1 MPRQSRNSQAMPIY
15 MDRHDVSEEVT
26 AKIVAQLHHEDLKI
40 QHKYNCRGLTYW
52 FDDKRKTAFCL
63 IEAPNKEAIQTMH
76 NDAHGEVANRII
88 EVDGQIVESFLGRI
102 EDPKKSQNTTLN
114 IINDPA
120 FRTIMVTTVKRLSF
134 KKSTVKELHS
144 AVQAHNRAMSNTVH
158 SHKGRIV
165 RQETDYC
172 LTSFDSVTNA
182 VLCAIAIN
190 AKLEQTLHKLYG
202 AHLKLNIGLSAGAP
216 VTEKD
221 GIFEDTIKS
230 AERISTIAQD
240 KITISSDV
248 RDLYES
254 ENLNTTLDK
263 QLVDTLSP
271 ANESFLN
278 FLMDFT
284 EREWQNNTL
293 SVDNFCKGLGYSKS
307 QLYRK
312 MMATTG
318 KAPNGFIHDYR
329 LDKALK
335 LLEKK
340 TENISEVAFET
351 GFNSPAYFSKCFS
364 DKFGIL
370 PSKYALQYLY

>member
-1 MPRQSRNSQAMPIY
+1 MPIY

-26 AKIVAQLHHEDLKI
+26 AEIVAHLHHEDLKI
-40 QHKYNCRGLTYW
+40 QHKYDCRGLTYW

-63 IEAPNKEAIQTMH
+63 VEAPNKEAIQMMH

-134 KKSTVKELHS
+134 KKTTVKELQG
-144 AVQAHNRAMSNTVH
+144 AVQDHNRAMAKTVH
-158 SHKGRIV
+158 NHKGRIV
-165 RQETDYC
+165 KQETDYF

-182 VLCAIAIN
+182 VLCAIAIY
-190 AKLEQTLHKLYG
+190 AELERTLNGFYG
-202 AHLKLNIGLSAGAP
+202 AQLKLNIGLSAGVP
-216 VTEKD
+216 VTEQD

-230 AERISTIAQD
+230 AERISSIAQD
-240 KITISSDV
+240 KIIISSDV

-254 ENLNTTLDK
+254 ENLNFAMDR
-263 QLVDTLSP
+263 QVIETLSS
-271 ANESFLN
+271 ANERFLN
-278 FLMDFT
+278 FLMDFI
-284 EREWQNNTL
+284 EREWQNNAL
-293 SVDNFCKGLGYSKS
+293 SVDSFSKRLGCSKS

-312 MMATTG
+312 MMVTTG
-318 KAPNGFIHDYR
+318 KSPNGFIHDYR
-329 LDKALK
+329 LDMALK
-335 LLEKK
+335 LLGKK

-370 PSKYALQYLY
+370 PSKYVQQYPH

>member
-1 MPRQSRNSQAMPIY
+1 MPIY

-26 AKIVAQLHHEDLKI
+26 AEIVAQLHHEDLKI
-40 QHKYNCRGLTYW
+40 QHKYDCRGLTYW

-63 IEAPNKEAIQTMH
+63 VEAPNIEAIQMMH

-144 AVQAHNRAMSNTVH
+144 AVQDHNRAMSKTIYNF
-158 SHKGRIV
+158 KGRIV
-165 RQETDYC
+165 RHETDYF

-190 AKLEQTLHKLYG
+190 AELERTLNGFYG
-202 AHLKLNIGLSAGAP
+202 AHLKLNIGLSAGVP
-216 VTEKD
+216 VTEKN
-221 GIFEDTIKS
+221 GIFEGTIKS
-230 AERISTIAQD
+230 AERMSTIAQD
-240 KITISSDV
+240 KIIISSDV

-254 ENLNTTLDK
+254 ENLNITMDR
-263 QLVDTLSP
+263 QPVVTLSP
-271 ANESFLN
+271 ANERFLN

-284 EREWQNNTL
+284 EREWQNSTL
-293 SVDNFCKGLGYSKS
+293 SVESFSKGLGCSKS

-329 LDKALK
+329 LDRALK
-335 LLEKK
+335 LLKKK

-364 DKFGIL
+364 DRFGIL
-370 PSKYALQYLY
+370 PSKYALQYLH

>member
-1 MPRQSRNSQAMPIY
+1 

-26 AKIVAQLHHEDLKI
+26 AEIVAQLHHEDLKI
-40 QHKYNCRGLTYW
+40 QHKYDCRGLTYW

-63 IEAPNKEAIQTMH
+63 VEAPNKEAIQTMH

-102 EDPKKSQNTTLN
+102 EDPKKSQNATLN

-120 FRTIMVTTVKRLSF
+120 FRTIMVTRVERLSF
-134 KKSTVKELHS
+134 KKSTFKELHG
-144 AVQAHNRAMSNTVH
+144 AVQNHNRAMSKTVH

-165 RQETDYC
+165 KQEPDFF

-190 AKLEQTLHKLYG
+190 AELERTLNGFHG
-202 AHLKLNIGLSAGAP
+202 AHLRLNIGLSAGVP
-216 VTEKD
+216 VTEKN
-221 GIFEDTIKS
+221 GIFEDTVKS
-230 AERISTIAQD
+230 AERISAVAQD
-240 KITISSDV
+240 KIIISSDV

-254 ENLNTTLDK
+254 EHLNTQVDK

-271 ANESFLN
+271 ANERFLH

-284 EREWQNNTL
+284 EREWQNSTL
-293 SVDNFCKGLGYSKS
+293 RVDSFSKSLGYSKS
-307 QLYRK
+307 QFYRI

-318 KAPNGFIHDYR
+318 KSPSGFIHDYR

-335 LLEKK
+335 LLGKR

-364 DKFGIL
+364 EKFGIL
-370 PSKYALQYLY
+370 PSKYVRQYLH

>member
-1 MPRQSRNSQAMPIY
+1 MPIY

-26 AKIVAQLHHEDLKI
+26 AEIVAQLHHEDLKI
-40 QHKYNCRGLTYW
+40 QHRYGCRGLTYW

-63 IEAPNKEAIQTMH
+63 VEAPNIEAIQTMH

-102 EDPKKSQNTTLN
+102 EDPQKSKNATLN

-120 FRTIMVTTVKRLSF
+120 FRTIMVTTIKRLSF
-134 KKSTVKELHS
+134 KKSTVKELNG
-144 AVQAHNRAMSNTVH
+144 AVQDHNRAMAETIH

-165 RQETDYC
+165 KQETDYS

-182 VLCAIAIN
+182 VLCAITIN
-190 AKLEQTLHKLYG
+190 AELERTWNGLYG
-202 AHLKLNIGLSAGAP
+202 SHLKLNIGLSVGVP
-216 VTEKD
+216 VTEKE

-230 AERISTIAQD
+230 AERMSSIAQG
-240 KITISSDV
+240 KTIISSDV

-254 ENLNTTLDK
+254 ENLNVAIDR
-263 QLVDTLSP
+263 QLIDTLSS
-271 ANESFLN
+271 ANERFLN
-278 FLMDFT
+278 VLMDFT

-293 SVDNFCKGLGYSKS
+293 SVDSFNKGLGYSKS
-307 QLYRK
+307 QLYRM

-318 KAPNGFIHDYR
+318 NSANGFINDYR

-335 LLEKK
+335 LLGKRA
-340 TENISEVAFET
+340 ENISGIAFET
-351 GFNSPAYFSKCFS
+351 GFNSPAYFSKCFT

-370 PSKYALQYLY
+370 PSEYVRQYLH